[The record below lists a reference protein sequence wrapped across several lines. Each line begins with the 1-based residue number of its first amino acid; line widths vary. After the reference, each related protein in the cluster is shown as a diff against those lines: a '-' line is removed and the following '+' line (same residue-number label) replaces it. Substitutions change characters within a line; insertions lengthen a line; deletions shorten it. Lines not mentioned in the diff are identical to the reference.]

1 MSAMFRSLASRDY
14 RIWFIGALVSNIG
27 AWMQA
32 TAQNWVVLTELTDTD
47 ALAVGITMALQFAP
61 QLLLVP
67 ITGLIADRF
76 ERRKILMVTQ
86 SCLMVLGLA
95 LGLLLIL
102 GHAELW
108 HLYGFALA
116 LGLVNAVDTPAR
128 QTFVA
133 DLVSGSNMSNA
144 VALNSASFNAA
155 RMIGPAVAG
164 FLIVLVGSGWVF
176 VINAFTFVA
185 VLVALAML
193 RGLTVHRMPRATG
206 SGSQFVAGFR
216 YVARRP
222 DLVIVFVIVF
232 LIGAFGMN
240 FPIFSSTM
248 AVEFG
253 RGAGEYGVLNSI
265 IAIGSLTGAL
275 LAARRERAR
284 LRVIILASAFFGVA
298 VLIAAFMPTY
308 WAFAAST
315 ILIGFGAVSILTTAN
330 GYVQTTTD
338 PELRGR
344 VMALYMAIL
353 VGGTPIGA
361 PIVGAV
367 ADTWGP
373 RWALGVAAV
382 AAGAAALIGLGW
394 LVFAR
399 GMHLARHPRARWRP
413 VVRFADA
420 PTAAIAVIPTRPVRV
435 VRDQA
440 GLARDLREHGELVPP
455 VPNERLVPAD
465 FSEEVALTSPIPVP
479 RAHHRDRTAPRSRR
493 GRTASR
499 RRRAARRD
507 SAPHGPTR
515 GTLPEP
521 APDRATP

>member
-1 MSAMFRSLASRDY
+1 MSAMFRSLAVRDY

-32 TAQNWVVLTELTDTD
+32 TAQNWVVLTELTAND

-67 ITGLIADRF
+67 VTGLIADRF
-76 ERRKILMVTQ
+76 DRRKILMVTQ

-102 GHAELW
+102 GHAQLW

-116 LGLVNAVDTPAR
+116 LGIVNAVDTPAR

-155 RMIGPAVAG
+155 RMIGPALAG

-176 VINAFTFVA
+176 VINAITFVA
-185 VLVALAML
+185 VLVALVML
-193 RGLTVHRMPRATG
+193 RNMVVKRMPRAG
-206 SGSQFVAGFR
+206 RSGQFVAGFR
-216 YVARRP
+216 YVAKRP
-222 DLVIVFVIVF
+222 DLLIVFVIVF

-265 IAIGSLTGAL
+265 LAIGSLTGAL

-284 LRVIILASAFFGVA
+284 MRVIILAAAFFGAA
-298 VLIAAFMPTY
+298 VLISAFMPTY
-308 WAFAAST
+308 WMFAAST
-315 ILIGFGAVSILTTAN
+315 ILIGFGAVSLLTTAN
-330 GYVQTTTD
+330 GYVQTTTA

-353 VGGTPIGA
+353 AGGTPIGA

-367 ADTWGP
+367 ADSWGP

-382 AAGAAALIGLGW
+382 AAGVAALIGVGW

-399 GMHLARHPRARWRP
+399 GMHLARHPHARWRP
-413 VVRFADA
+413 VLRFADA
-420 PTAAIAVIPTRPVRV
+420 PTAAIAVVPTRAIPVVPDDR
-435 VRDQA
+435 
-440 GLARDLREHGELVPP
+440 LVPP
-455 VPNERLVPAD
+455 VSNDRLVPAD
-465 FSEEVALTSPIPVP
+465 FSEEVALTSPIPLP
-479 RAHHRDRTAPRSRR
+479 RHPHPHPHPARDGAPVRQPS
-493 GRTASR
+493 GRPSGA
-499 RRRAARRD
+499 
-507 SAPHGPTR
+507 R
-515 GTLPEP
+515 GTP
-521 APDRATP
+521 ATD